1 VYSATVVVR
10 VTAWTD
16 GQRRAVSRL
25 LADYHAQTE
34 AEKIAHGL
42 RSAGPMPAGYQAE
55 IDDPQTAFAASVV
68 LLATSDES
76 AIGMVVA
83 KPDAG
88 GIEVKR
94 LWVDPAT
101 RGSGAGTA
109 LLAAAADAGD
119 GPVRLSVWEWRAD
132 AIGLYEA
139 RGFRRVPSWESR
151 RQLVCLIR

>member
-1 VYSATVVVR
+1 M
-10 VTAWTD
+10 TAWTD
-16 GQRRAVSRL
+16 DEKRATSRL
-25 LADYHAQTE
+25 LSAYHAQTE

-42 RSAGPMPAGYQAE
+42 RLPGPMPGAYQAE

-68 LLATSDES
+68 LLATGTTASV
-76 AIGMVVA
+76 GMVVA
-83 KPDAG
+83 RPDAA

-151 RQLVCLIR
+151 PQLVCLMR